1 MQYAAAATILRAD
14 PDKVRRADTAFIRRD
29 RLTAE
34 KAAAEN
40 VKRVIKAPTGELSPQ
55 LIAAFM
61 EMKTVW
67 HPIGV

>member
-1 MQYAAAATILRAD
+1 
-14 PDKVRRADTAFIRRD
+14 
-29 RLTAE
+29 
-34 KAAAEN
+34 
-40 VKRVIKAPTGELSPQ
+40 VIKLPSEEVSPY